1 MDVKLIVT
9 ESNDTK
15 DYVKSLL
22 MNDRNLGNC
31 TYILH
36 YKDYSHDKLYRVIQN
51 ETWMF
56 TPDERSDVTNEIGQW
71 YVGKDYCKYCGVRVI
86 VDDQEPSEPI
96 ISKEMRNTN
105 DRRQHLNEFMSEIK
119 NTIDDL
125 SGAGDYIELDDIV
138 L

>member
-9 ESNDTK
+9 ESNSSK

-22 MNDRNLGNC
+22 MNDRNIGNYC
-31 TYILH
+31 YILH
-36 YKDYSHDKLYRVIQN
+36 YKDYSHDKLYIEIQS
-51 ETWMF
+51 ETWKF
-56 TPDERSDVTNEIGQW
+56 TPDDRSQPHELCQW
-71 YVGKDYCKYCGVRVI
+71 YVGLGYCKYCGVRVI
-86 VDDQEPSEPI
+86 VDGQEAAEPI
-96 ISKEMRNTN
+96 ISEKMKDSPNI
-105 DRRQHLNEFMSEIK
+105 RQHLNEFMNEIK

>member
-15 DYVKSLL
+15 DYVKRCLL
-22 MNDRNLGNC
+22 DNRNIGNC

-36 YKDYSHDKLYRVIQN
+36 YKDYSHDKLYRVMRD

-56 TPDERSDVTNEIGQW
+56 IPDERSLSNEISQW
-71 YVGKDYCKYCGVRVI
+71 YVGRGYCKYCGVRVI
-86 VDDQEPSEPI
+86 VDGQEASEPI
-96 ISKEMRNTN
+96 ISKEMKDTPNI
-105 DRRQHLNEFMSEIK
+105 RQHLNEFMSEIK

>member
-9 ESNDTK
+9 ESNDSK
-15 DYVKSLL
+15 EYVKTLL

-36 YKDYSHDKLYRVIQN
+36 YKNYSHDKLYIEIQS
-51 ETWMF
+51 ETWKF
-56 TPDERSDVTNEIGQW
+56 TPDGERQPHELCQW
-71 YVGKDYCKYCGVRVI
+71 YVGKGYCKYCGVRVI
-86 VDDQEPSEPI
+86 VDGQEAPEPI
-96 ISKEMRNTN
+96 ISKEMRDTH
-105 DRRQHLNEFMSEIK
+105 DRLQHLKEFMEEIK

-125 SGAGDYIELDDIV
+125 SATGDYIELDDIV

>member
-1 MDVKLIVT
+1 MEVKLIVT
-9 ESNDTK
+9 ESNSDK
-15 DYVKSLL
+15 DYVKRILL
-22 MNDRNLGNC
+22 DNRNIGNC

-36 YKDYSHDKLYRVIQN
+36 YKDYSHDKLYRVIQD

-56 TPDERSDVTNEIGQW
+56 IPDERSFSNEISQW
-71 YVGKDYCKYCGVRVI
+71 YVGKGYCKYCGVRVI
-86 VDDQEPSEPI
+86 VDGQEAPEPI
-96 ISKEMRNTN
+96 ISKEMRDTN
-105 DRRQHLNEFMSEIK
+105 DRLQHLNEFMEEIK

>member
-9 ESNDTK
+9 ESSISK
-15 DYVKSLL
+15 DYVINIL
-22 MNDRNLGNC
+22 MNDRNIGNC

-36 YKDYSHDKLYRVIQN
+36 YKDYSHDKLYIVIQDK
-51 ETWMF
+51 TWKF
-56 TPDERSDVTNEIGQW
+56 TPDARNNSNEASQW
-71 YVGKDYCKYCGVRVI
+71 YVGKGYCKYCGVRVI
-86 VDDQEPSEPI
+86 VDGQEAPEPI
-96 ISKEMRNTN
+96 ISKEMRDTN
-105 DRRQHLNEFMSEIK
+105 DIPQHLNEFMNEIK

>member
-9 ESNDTK
+9 ESSDSK
-15 DYVKSLL
+15 DYVKNIL
-22 MNDRNLGNC
+22 MNDRNIGNC

-36 YKDYSHDKLYRVIQN
+36 YKDYSHDKLYRVVQD
-51 ETWMF
+51 ETWMLI
-56 TPDERSDVTNEIGQW
+56 PNDRSNSHEISQW
-71 YVGKDYCKYCGVRVI
+71 YVGKGYCKYCGVRVI
-86 VDDQEPSEPI
+86 VDGQEASEPI
-96 ISKEMRNTN
+96 ISKEMKNTPN
-105 DRRQHLNEFMSEIK
+105 IRQHLNEFMNEIK

>member
-15 DYVKSLL
+15 DYVKRCLL
-22 MNDRNLGNC
+22 DNRNIGNC

-36 YKDYSHDKLYRVIQN
+36 YKDYSHDKLYRVMRD

-56 TPDERSDVTNEIGQW
+56 IPDERSLSNEISQW
-71 YVGKDYCKYCGVRVI
+71 YVGRGYCKYCGVRVI
-86 VDDQEPSEPI
+86 VDSQEASEPI
-96 ISKEMRNTN
+96 ISKEMKGTP
-105 DRRQHLNEFMSEIK
+105 DIRQHLNEFMSEIK

>member
-1 MDVKLIVT
+1 MEVKLIVT

-15 DYVKSLL
+15 EYVKRLL
-22 MNDRNLGNC
+22 LNDRNIGNY

-36 YKDYSHDKLYRVIQN
+36 YKDYSHDKLYRVIQD

-56 TPDERSDVTNEIGQW
+56 IPDERSLSNEISQW
-71 YVGKDYCKYCGVRVI
+71 YVGKGYCKYCGVRVI
-86 VDDQEPSEPI
+86 VDGQKAPEPI
-96 ISKEMRNTN
+96 ISKEMRDTH
-105 DRRQHLNEFMSEIK
+105 DIRQHLDEFMNEIK

>member
-15 DYVKSLL
+15 DYVKRCLL
-22 MNDRNLGNC
+22 DNRNIGNYS
-31 TYILH
+31 YILH
-36 YKDYSHDKLYRVIQN
+36 YRDYSHDKLYCVVGD
-51 ETWMF
+51 ETWKF
-56 TPDERSDVTNEIGQW
+56 TPDGERQSHELCQW
-71 YVGKDYCKYCGVRVI
+71 YVGRGYNKFCGVRVI
-86 VDDQEPSEPI
+86 VDGQEAPEPI
-96 ISKEMRNTN
+96 ISKEMRGTP
-105 DRRQHLNEFMSEIK
+105 DIRQHLNEFMNEIK